1 MSYTILIWDHIITF
15 SDEVEHIWLSSNKK
29 CLATYLFLF
38 NRYVTP
44 IAFIINLYAYFSTN
58 WTLQRCDHFVRYEG
72 AMHAI
77 EIYVVAYMML
87 LRVKALYHQASPVCI
102 WIPRCL
108 RGLLVLEIGVTAFLL
123 FHGQAVIHNP
133 SSGVEACTMIFDK
146 KLNVAASSSFAWMPL
161 FYDTIV
167 LGLTL
172 YRTLPQVK
180 GRGTGSIVARLL
192 HDGILYFCV
201 IFALA
206 LSLTLM
212 IILAPPGVKNIMGQ
226 AEQLITVAMMS
237 RITLSL
243 KKAGMRPCELEM
255 GSTGAIRIV
264 QCPESTFA
272 EDNVTL
278 EWVAGP
284 SCVTDAYS
292 VDEET
297 VPDGQ
302 KIIRLRWEET

>member
-1 MSYTILIWDHIITF
+1 
-15 SDEVEHIWLSSNKK
+15 
-29 CLATYLFLF
+29 
-38 NRYVTP
+38 
-44 IAFIINLYAYFSTN
+44 
-58 WTLQRCDHFVRYEG
+58 
-72 AMHAI
+72 
-77 EIYVVAYMML
+77 
-87 LRVKALYHQASPVCI
+87 
-102 WIPRCL
+102 
-108 RGLLVLEIGVTAFLL
+108 
-123 FHGQAVIHNP
+123 
-133 SSGVEACTMIFDK
+133 
-146 KLNVAASSSFAWMPL
+146 
-161 FYDTIV
+161 
-167 LGLTL
+167 
-172 YRTLPQVK
+172 
-180 GRGTGSIVARLL
+180 
-192 HDGILYFCV
+192 
-201 IFALA
+201 
-206 LSLTLM
+206 
-212 IILAPPGVKNIMGQ
+212 
-226 AEQLITVAMMS
+226 MMS